1 MKFDYLF
8 SSRGTAGNSRHN
20 RNEPHLAAAQGG
32 LPALATIDDGAEP
45 LSTPLSPKLRLGLR
59 ADPRSMSP
67 RQLADWAHE
76 MYLCRM
82 LNWDEYCM
90 AGFPAEL
97 HPHYNRTVGA
107 LTGNVAQPDAPR
119 NMIRV
124 WEDRLA
130 FALRYNEPDEP
141 EVLRTEKL
149 LQLLRSHVPP
159 TIGGSRL

>member
-1 MKFDYLF
+1 MKFDSLF
-8 SSRGTAGNSRHN
+8 ARRESLVARRSREEQKFMGGSMRV
-20 RNEPHLAAAQGG
+20 G
-32 LPALATIDDGAEP
+32 LPALPDPDDAVAP
-45 LSTPLSPKLRLGLR
+45 LSTPLSSHAPRGIAKT
-59 ADPRSMSP
+59 DPRRMSP

-119 NMIRV
+119 NMLRV
-124 WEDRLA
+124 WEDRLQ
-130 FALRYNEPDEP
+130 FALRYNDDIDP
-141 EVLRTEKL
+141 EVLRTEKILTL
-149 LQLLRSHVPP
+149 LKQHVPA
-159 TIGGSRL
+159 RV